1 MKKTLKYQLQDLKLS
16 IILFFLIYL
25 TLFVFLSISLSAFTT
40 SDSTGNNTISSMDV
54 ATTIFTL
61 ILGFAIFKEYY
72 WMAAQN
78 GVSRKTFFKS
88 SVYCILITDAILT
101 VLSYISF
108 VMLNLIFKTAVLSQF
123 ELSYP
128 TFEHNVFVTGIT
140 MILFIF
146 VTYNMFFMFGF
157 FISVLFYRAS
167 KIGKITIAAGLPIL
181 IFFLL
186 PISVSFIP
194 GFWKKVIEFV
204 LAVSGVASGNPY
216 YGIVTY
222 TIITII
228 FGLLSYPLVKKAEI

>member
-1 MKKTLKYQLQDLKLS
+1 
-16 IILFFLIYL
+16 
-25 TLFVFLSISLSAFTT
+25 
-40 SDSTGNNTISSMDV
+40 MDV